1 VDPARP
7 PDMMRALP
15 SVDRVL
21 RAPALAAVREQY
33 AHDPLVR
40 LVRRMLDDYREDILA
55 GSEPPSFLDIT
66 ENVLARVVQ
75 DWATAPSPIL
85 NASGVILHTNLGRAP
100 LSTAS
105 IEAMRQAAG
114 YVDLEMNV
122 RSGDRESRLTRVG
135 RMLQDLTGAE
145 AATVVVNNAAAVLLA
160 LAGLARG
167 REVIVS
173 RGQAVEIGGGFRI
186 PSVLRQSGARLVEV
200 GTTNRTRIPDYEE
213 AIGPRTAA
221 LLQVHS
227 SNFKIIGFAE
237 EVPVSELA
245 SLAHQHGLLLIS
257 DNGSGALVDT
267 STYGLPHEPTPMD
280 ALAAG
285 VDVVCFSGDKL
296 LGGPQSGII
305 LGSRD
310 AIGILS
316 RHPLA
321 RAVRLDKIALSGLA
335 GTLQSYLRGRPTD
348 VPVISMIAMPV
359 GEIEARAGAW
369 RDAAAGRGLPV
380 TLTPGESTVGGGS
393 LPTETLPTVLLELPQ
408 GVRAAALRRA
418 QPSVIART
426 RGNRVLLDLRTIQ
439 PADEPALLDVVT
451 GVAARA

>member
-1 VDPARP
+1 
-7 PDMMRALP
+7 
-15 SVDRVL
+15 
-21 RAPALAAVREQY
+21 
-33 AHDPLVR
+33 
-40 LVRRMLDDYREDILA
+40 
-55 GSEPPSFLDIT
+55 
-66 ENVLARVVQ
+66 
-75 DWATAPSPIL
+75 
-85 NASGVILHTNLGRAP
+85 
-100 LSTAS
+100 
-105 IEAMRQAAG
+105 
-114 YVDLEMNV
+114 
-122 RSGDRESRLTRVG
+122 
-135 RMLQDLTGAE
+135 
-145 AATVVVNNAAAVLLA
+145 
-160 LAGLARG
+160 
-167 REVIVS
+167 
-173 RGQAVEIGGGFRI
+173 
-186 PSVLRQSGARLVEV
+186 V

-359 GEIEARAGAW
+359 GEIEARASAW

>member
-1 VDPARP
+1 
-7 PDMMRALP
+7 MMRALP

-359 GEIEARAGAW
+359 GEIEARASAW